1 MDWACV
7 RQFNC
12 LWTISQTICKVDAL
26 CAQKMY
32 FSIGC
37 KLVILVQFFRL
48 DLGNANYGQPA
59 ATQKVNKI
67 SIFHYDRWVNYLV
80 LSAEGYSRQGLRLCW
95 SNRGHYEKC
104 APIASSDNGLFRQ
117 DFV

>member
-1 MDWACV
+1 
-7 RQFNC
+7 
-12 LWTISQTICKVDAL
+12 
-26 CAQKMY
+26 MY
-32 FSIGC
+32 FSISC

-48 DLGNANYGQPA
+48 DLVNANYGQPA

-95 SNRGHYEKC
+95 SKRGHYEKC
-104 APIASSDNGLFRQ
+104 APIASSDNGLFRH